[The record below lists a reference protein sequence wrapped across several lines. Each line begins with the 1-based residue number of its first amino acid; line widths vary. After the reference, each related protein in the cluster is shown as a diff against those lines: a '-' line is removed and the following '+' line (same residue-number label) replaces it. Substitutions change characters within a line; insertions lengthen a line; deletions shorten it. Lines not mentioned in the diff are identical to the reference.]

1 MFIFVAMS
9 DLWDHEFHTI
19 LFWKQEVTKED
30 FLLELPFEK
39 SVEFNK
45 AMKNYLFWFL
55 GHLQLN
61 SIFEALITLK

>member
-1 MFIFVAMS
+1 MS
-9 DLWDHEFHTI
+9 DLWDQEFHKI

-45 AMKNYLFWFL
+45 AIKTICFGFGVIFSLIQFL
-55 GHLQLN
+55 KH
-61 SIFEALITLK
+61 